1 MVNKFGREVT
11 PTFLLQLCDVISKWE
26 TALREKGSGKF
37 ETTRV
42 IRLIFKNRLYFKSL
56 VKKESDRER
65 LLLCYQVNQQVVQGR
80 FPLTKELALEL
91 AALMA
96 QVRRVNFK
104 LSVQWNL
111 YIRGKQICPL
121 LTDVC

>member
-1 MVNKFGREVT
+1 
-11 PTFLLQLCDVISKWE
+11 
-26 TALREKGSGKF
+26 
-37 ETTRV
+37 
-42 IRLIFKNRLYFKSL
+42 

-96 QVRRVNFK
+96 QV
-104 LSVQWNL
+104 WNNNL
-111 YIRGKQICPL
+111 VSILIVYGFS
-121 LTDVC
+121 